1 MDLKVYLALE
11 ETSMISMQA
20 IVYIRTT
27 PGKALKAL
35 EKIKKIPQVRF
46 AAATTGR
53 FDIVVRVEVSDI
65 RELGECVVN
74 EIQKIEGVTYTETA
88 VIVTT

>member
-1 MDLKVYLALE
+1 
-11 ETSMISMQA
+11 MQA
-20 IVYIRTT
+20 IVYVRTA

-35 EKIKKIPQVRF
+35 EKVKKIPQVRF

-65 RELGECVVN
+65 KELGECVVD
-74 EIQKIEGVTYTETA
+74 EIQKIDGVTYTETS
-88 VIVTT
+88 VIVAT